1 MPVKPI
7 CTGIS
12 TVPAPMAMPMHSNT
26 QPKSYFV
33 NGIFFENGT
42 AVAVLLLNC
51 NVLSCIEPPAQN
63 TRSPRKRITR
73 IARLLCLDSQQPE
86 PNGVGSGHIGQ
97 NVAFLMACSR
107 SLIISSGSSRPTE
120 RRISPSVIPALSRS
134 SGATG
139 ECVIDAGC

>member
-1 MPVKPI
+1 M
-7 CTGIS
+7 
-12 TVPAPMAMPMHSNT
+12 M
-26 QPKSYFV
+26 
-33 NGIFFENGT
+33 
-42 AVAVLLLNC
+42 
-51 NVLSCIEPPAQN
+51 
-63 TRSPRKRITR
+63 R
-73 IARLLCLDSQQPE
+73 IARPLCLDSQQPE
-86 PNGVGSGHIGQ
+86 PTQASSDRNGQ